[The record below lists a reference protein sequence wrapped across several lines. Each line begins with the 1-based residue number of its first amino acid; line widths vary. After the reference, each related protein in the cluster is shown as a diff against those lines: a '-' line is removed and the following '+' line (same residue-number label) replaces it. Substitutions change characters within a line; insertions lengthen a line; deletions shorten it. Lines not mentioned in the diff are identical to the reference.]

1 MKINWEK
8 MNHLRDITETTV
20 IYVEKELN
28 LITYTQMQ
36 DFKGKL
42 KLLGKNREKCF
53 LTLEIAKYFLK
64 EIQRR
69 RLYKN

>member
-1 MKINWEK
+1 

-53 LTLEIAKYFLK
+53 LTSEITKHLLK

-69 RLYKN
+69 RLDKN

>member
-1 MKINWEK
+1 

-53 LTLEIAKYFLK
+53 LTSEIAKHFLK